1 MKRKISSKRNR
12 SDYEIGFGRP
22 PKATQFK
29 KGTSGNK
36 KGRPKGTKNIAT
48 LFHEAMHQRVAISE
62 NGQRRTITKIQAA
75 LTQLAN
81 KAATGDPKAIQASIN
96 IARELGY
103 LKLPDPSQGPE
114 VIKFRLKVFEKDP
127 ETGENVRMKP
137 GSTERYDDDDDD

>member
-12 SDYEIGFGRP
+12 SDYEVGFGRP

-48 LFHEAMHQRVAISE
+48 LFHEAMHQRVVISE
-62 NGQRRTITKIQAA
+62 NGQRRTITKIEAA

-81 KAATGDPKAIQASIN
+81 KAATGDPKAIQAIIN
-96 IARELGY
+96 IARESGDW
-103 LKLPDPSQGPE
+103 KLPDPSQGSE
-114 VIKFRLKVFEKDP
+114 VITFGLRVFEKNP
-127 ETGENVRMKP
+127 ETGESVRMKP
-137 GSTERYDDDDDD
+137 GSTERYDD

>member
-1 MKRKISSKRNR
+1 VKRKISSKRNR

-96 IARELGY
+96 IAREMGL
-103 LKLPDPSQGPE
+103 LKLPEPSQESE
-114 VIKFRLKVFEKDP
+114 VITFGLKVFETNP
-127 ETGENVRMKP
+127 ETGESVRMKP
-137 GSTERYDDDDDD
+137 GSTERYDDDD

>member
-1 MKRKISSKRNR
+1 VTRKISSKRNR

-48 LFHEAMHQRVAISE
+48 LFYEAMHQRVAISE
-62 NGQRRTITKIQAA
+62 NGQRRTITKIEAA

-96 IARELGY
+96 IARELGD
-103 LKLPDPSQGPE
+103 LKLPDPSQGSE
-114 VIKFRLKVFEKDP
+114 VVRYELRVFEKDP
-127 ETGENVRMKP
+127 ETGEAVRVKP
-137 GSTERYDDDDDD
+137 MTRERYDDE

>member
-62 NGQRRTITKIQAA
+62 NGQRRTITKIEAA

-103 LKLPDPSQGPE
+103 LKLPDPSQE
-114 VIKFRLKVFEKDP
+114 SQVIRFGLKIFEKNP
-127 ETGENVRMKP
+127 ETGESVCV
-137 GSTERYDDDDDD
+137 SAETDDD